1 MAEAAHAPPLAV
13 ASVVRRRRAPYREGS
28 VTPFIFRVIA
38 AIALAVMLVPAAVV
52 LLAGLNEAEY
62 ITFPPQGLTL
72 RWVIAF
78 FESDAFRGAFFT
90 SFGLAILVMVIS
102 TTLGTMAA
110 VFLSRVS
117 FRFRGLLRAILI
129 SPILLPG
136 VVLGL
141 AIYAFYIFTGIGLVR
156 RYMGLLIGHVIV
168 TVPWVIAAVSAALY
182 HYDLSLEQAAR
193 SLGAGPL
200 KAFFKVTLPN
210 ISSGVSAGSI
220 FAFIVSF
227 GQFDVSLFLS
237 TVNVTPLPIAIF
249 QSLRNRAEPTAAAA
263 GVVAIVIVIIVMVI
277 GSQIVNVRRLVSTER
292 ATKGRG

>member
-1 MAEAAHAPPLAV
+1 MADTVQMAQVTDEP
-13 ASVVRRRRAPYREGS
+13 RRRHVYYQEGS
-28 VTPFIFRVIA
+28 VTPAIFKVVAMIA
-38 AIALAVMLVPAAVV
+38 FAVMLVPAAVV
-52 LLAGLNEAEY
+52 LLAGLNQAEY

-78 FESDAFRGAFFT
+78 FQSDTFRGAFFT
-90 SFGLAILVMVIS
+90 SFGMALLVMVIS

-110 VFLSRVS
+110 VFLSRVA
-117 FRFRGLLRAILI
+117 FRFRGIMRAGLI
-129 SPILLPG
+129 SPIVLPG

-141 AIYAFYIFTGIGLVR
+141 ALFIFYIFSGIGLAR
-156 RYMGLLIGHVIV
+156 TFPGLLVGHIIV

-182 HYDLSLEQAAR
+182 HYDISLEQAAR

-200 KAFFKVTLPN
+200 TAFFRITLPN

-237 TVNVTPLPIAIF
+237 TPNVTPLPIAIF
-249 QSLRNRAEPTAAAA
+249 QSLRNKAEPTAAAA
-263 GVVAIVIVIIVMVI
+263 GVVAIVIVIAVMLI
-277 GSQIVNVRRLVSTER
+277 GSQVVNVRRLVSTTR
-292 ATKGRG
+292 AKG

>member
-1 MAEAAHAPPLAV
+1 MAETVHDAPAIAEP
-13 ASVVRRRRAPYREGS
+13 RRRLVYYQEGS
-28 VTPFIFRVIA
+28 VTPAIFKVVAMIA
-38 AIALAVMLVPAAVV
+38 FAVMLIPAAVV
-52 LLAGLNEAEY
+52 LLAGLNQAEY

-78 FESDAFRGAFFT
+78 FQSDAFRGAFFT
-90 SFGLAILVMVIS
+90 SLGLALMVMVIS

-110 VFLSRVS
+110 VFLSRVA
-117 FRFRGLLRAILI
+117 FRFRGILRAVLI

-136 VVLGL
+136 VVLGM
-141 AIYAFYIFTGIGLVR
+141 AIFIFYVFSGIGLSR
-156 RYMGLLIGHVIV
+156 TYTGLLIGHIIV

-182 HYDLSLEQAAR
+182 HYDISLEQAAR

-200 KAFFKVTLPN
+200 TAFFRITLPN

-237 TVNVTPLPIAIF
+237 TANVTPLPIAIF

-263 GVVAIVIVIIVMVI
+263 GVVAIVLVIAVMLI
-277 GSQIVNVRRLVSTER
+277 GSQVVNVRRLISTER
-292 ATKGRG
+292 AKGKK

>member
-1 MAEAAHAPPLAV
+1 MADTVQTAQAV
-13 ASVVRRRRAPYREGS
+13 AGPQRRHVYYQEGS
-28 VTPFIFRVIA
+28 VTPAIFKVVAMIA
-38 AIALAVMLVPAAVV
+38 FAVMLIPAAVV
-52 LLAGLNEAEY
+52 LLAGLNQAEY

-78 FESDAFRGAFFT
+78 FQSDTFRGAFFT
-90 SFGLAILVMVIS
+90 SFGMALLVMVIS

-110 VFLSRVS
+110 VFLSRVA
-117 FRFRGLLRAILI
+117 FRFRGIMRAGLI
-129 SPILLPG
+129 SPIVLPG

-141 AIYAFYIFTGIGLVR
+141 ALFLFYIFSGIGLAR
-156 RYMGLLIGHVIV
+156 TFPGLLVGHIIV

-182 HYDLSLEQAAR
+182 HYDISLEQAAR

-200 KAFFKVTLPN
+200 TAFFRITLPN

-237 TVNVTPLPIAIF
+237 TPNVTPLPIAIF
-249 QSLRNRAEPTAAAA
+249 QSLRNKAEPTAAAA
-263 GVVAIVIVIIVMVI
+263 GVVAIVIVIAVMLI
-277 GSQIVNVRRLVSTER
+277 GSQVVNVRRLVSTSR
-292 ATKGRG
+292 AKG

>member
-1 MAEAAHAPPLAV
+1 MAETVHDAPAIAEP
-13 ASVVRRRRAPYREGS
+13 RRRLVYYQEGS
-28 VTPFIFRVIA
+28 VTPAIFKVVAMIA
-38 AIALAVMLVPAAVV
+38 FAVMLIPAAVV
-52 LLAGLNEAEY
+52 LLAGLNQAEY

-78 FESDAFRGAFFT
+78 FQSDAFRGAFFT
-90 SFGLAILVMVIS
+90 SLGLALMVMVIS

-110 VFLSRVS
+110 VFLSRVA
-117 FRFRGLLRAILI
+117 FRFRGILRAVLI

-136 VVLGL
+136 VVLGM
-141 AIYAFYIFTGIGLVR
+141 AIFIFYVFSGIGLSR
-156 RYMGLLIGHVIV
+156 TYTGLLIGHIIV

-182 HYDLSLEQAAR
+182 HYDISLEQAAR

-200 KAFFKVTLPN
+200 TAFFRITLPN

-237 TVNVTPLPIAIF
+237 TANVTPLPIAIF

-263 GVVAIVIVIIVMVI
+263 GVVAIVLVIAVMLI
-277 GSQIVNVRRLVSTER
+277 GSQVVNVRRLISTER
-292 ATKGRG
+292 AKGKR

>member
-1 MAEAAHAPPLAV
+1 MADTVQTVQVTAEP
-13 ASVVRRRRAPYREGS
+13 RRRHVYYQEGS
-28 VTPFIFRVIA
+28 VTPAIFKVVAMIA
-38 AIALAVMLVPAAVV
+38 FAVMLIPAAVV
-52 LLAGLNEAEY
+52 LLAGLNQAEY

-78 FESDAFRGAFFT
+78 FQSDTFRGAFFT
-90 SFGLAILVMVIS
+90 SFGMALLVMVIS

-110 VFLSRVS
+110 VFLSRVA
-117 FRFRGLLRAILI
+117 FRFRGIMRAGLI
-129 SPILLPG
+129 SPIVLPG

-141 AIYAFYIFTGIGLVR
+141 ALFLFYIFSGIGLAR
-156 RYMGLLIGHVIV
+156 TFPGLLVGHVIV

-182 HYDLSLEQAAR
+182 HYDISLEQAAR

-200 KAFFKVTLPN
+200 TAFFRITLPN

-237 TVNVTPLPIAIF
+237 TPNVTPLPIAIF
-249 QSLRNRAEPTAAAA
+249 QSLRNKAEPTAAAA
-263 GVVAIVIVIIVMVI
+263 GVVAIVIVIAVMLI
-277 GSQIVNVRRLVSTER
+277 GSQVVNVRRLVSTTR
-292 ATKGRG
+292 AKG

>member
-1 MAEAAHAPPLAV
+1 MAEAAHTAPAAV
-13 ASVVRRRRAPYREGS
+13 AAPAARRRAPYREGS
-28 VTPFIFRVIA
+28 ATPLIFRVVAVIA
-38 AIALAVMLVPAAVV
+38 FAVMLVPAAVV
-52 LLAGLNEAEY
+52 LLAGLNQAEY

-78 FESDAFRGAFFT
+78 FQSEAFRGAFFT
-90 SFGLAILVMVIS
+90 SFGMALLVMVIS

-110 VFLSRVS
+110 VFLSRVA
-117 FRFRGLLRAILI
+117 FRFRGVLRAVLI
-129 SPILLPG
+129 SPIVLPG

-141 AIYAFYIFTGIGLVR
+141 ALFIFYIFSGIGLAR
-156 RYMGLLIGHVIV
+156 TFPGLLIGHIIV
-168 TVPWVIAAVSAALY
+168 TVPWVIATVSAALY

-200 KAFFKVTLPN
+200 TAFFRITLPN
-210 ISSGVSAGSI
+210 ISSGISAGSI

-237 TVNVTPLPIAIF
+237 TANVTPLPIAIF

-263 GVVAIVIVIIVMVI
+263 GVVAIVIVITVMLI
-277 GSQIVNVRRLVSTER
+277 GSQVVNVRRLISTER
-292 ATKGRG
+292 AKGKSE

>member
-1 MAEAAHAPPLAV
+1 MADTVQTAPAV
-13 ASVVRRRRAPYREGS
+13 AGRRRRHVYYQEGS
-28 VTPFIFRVIA
+28 VTPAIFKVVAMIA
-38 AIALAVMLVPAAVV
+38 FAVMLIPAAVV
-52 LLAGLNEAEY
+52 LLAGLNQAEY

-78 FESDAFRGAFFT
+78 FQSDTFRGAFFT
-90 SFGLAILVMVIS
+90 SFGMALLVMVIS

-110 VFLSRVS
+110 VFLSRVA
-117 FRFRGLLRAILI
+117 FRLRGIMRAGLI
-129 SPILLPG
+129 SPIVLPG

-141 AIYAFYIFTGIGLVR
+141 ALFIFYIFSGIGLAR
-156 RYMGLLIGHVIV
+156 TFPGLLVGHVIV

-182 HYDLSLEQAAR
+182 HYDISLEQAAR

-200 KAFFKVTLPN
+200 TAFFRITLPN

-237 TVNVTPLPIAIF
+237 TPNVTPLPIAIF

-263 GVVAIVIVIIVMVI
+263 GVVAIVIVITVMLI
-277 GSQIVNVRRLVSTER
+277 GSQVVNVRRLVSTTR
-292 ATKGRG
+292 AKG